1 MTHNTT
7 NNAPRF
13 DLVLLADMIAPNS
26 RVLDI
31 GCGDGTLLKLLT
43 QHKNIDARGL
53 ELNQAEVNKSV
64 AEGLSVMQGNADT
77 DLAYYP
83 DNAFD
88 YVILSKTIQATQ
100 RPDLVI
106 KEMLRI
112 GKYAIVSFP
121 NFGQWRVIASLAFKQ
136 QMPVTKKLDYTWYE
150 TPNVHFCTIRDFSN
164 LCHELDIKVVE
175 TSILNEYSQ
184 KLKLPSWLGLD
195 NLFGHQA
202 IFLLTKNGS
211 TSN

>member
-1 MTHNTT
+1 MSYDSQ
-7 NNAPRF
+7 RF

-43 QHKNIDARGL
+43 KHKNIDARGL
-53 ELNQAEVNKSV
+53 ELDQAGVNACV
-64 AEGLSVMQGNADT
+64 AEGLSVMQGNADI

-100 RPDLVI
+100 RPDLVL

-112 GKYAIVSFP
+112 GKHAIVSFP
-121 NFGQWRVIASLAFKQ
+121 NFGQWRVITSLAFKS
-136 QMPVTKKLDYTWYE
+136 QMPVTKNLDYTWYE
-150 TPNVHFCTIRDFSN
+150 TPNVHFCTIKDFTN
-164 LCHELDIKVVE
+164 LCDDLDLKIVD
-175 TSILNEYSQ
+175 TAILNKNSQ
-184 KLKLPSWLGLD
+184 KLKIPAWLGLD

-202 IFLLTKNGS
+202 IFLLTKK
-211 TSN
+211 